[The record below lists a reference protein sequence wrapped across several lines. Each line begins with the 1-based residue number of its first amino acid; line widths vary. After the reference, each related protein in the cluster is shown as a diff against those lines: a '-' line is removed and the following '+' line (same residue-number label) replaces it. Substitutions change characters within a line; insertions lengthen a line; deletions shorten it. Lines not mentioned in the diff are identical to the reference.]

1 MESNEMFNSLAFAF
15 IVIYATCS
23 TALLGIPASMS
34 YFVTQDAW
42 IIPIIGSLIGLPI
55 IFLYTILA
63 RWMPKGIIYTMN
75 DAILGK
81 LFGKLA
87 TIVYILFPLLHFP
100 AIFAYGINFITHFLL
115 PETPFI
121 ACMLLCLTVIVF
133 GVFTGVEAIAR
144 TALLISIFFIS
155 PLALLIGLNIP
166 DIDLQFTQPMFH
178 SSLAD
183 SGQALSLY
191 MGNVVCNVVIQLAI
205 FPKYIKNK
213 KTGERAL
220 WVGYSLGCFIL
231 ILLTFLCITVLSPEV
246 TARDFYPALSLA
258 QRIEL
263 GEFLE
268 RIEATI
274 TILWFISIYFNLLL
288 YFYAIVS
295 GIAHLFNLKNSKP
308 LILPTAMLL
317 LFLGATYFTSVV
329 QEREFYRFVSIPQS
343 ILTGLG
349 LPLLLVL
356 VGMIRRKRKGLAVYP
371 KLMESDSTNN
381 KETGQSSNV

>member
-1 MESNEMFNSLAFAF
+1 MESNETFNSLAFAF

-23 TALLGIPASMS
+23 TALLGIPSSMS
-34 YFVTQDAW
+34 YFVNQDAW
-42 IIPIIGSLIGLPI
+42 LIPIIGSLIGLSV

-81 LFGKLA
+81 MFGKLA

-100 AIFAYGINFITHFLL
+100 AIFTYGINFITHFLL
-115 PETPFI
+115 PTTPFI
-121 ACMLLCLTVIVF
+121 ACMLLCLTIIVF

-144 TALLISIFFIS
+144 TALLISIFFIV
-155 PLALLIGLNIP
+155 PLVLLIGLNIP
-166 DIDLQFTQPMFH
+166 DIDFDYTQPMFH
-178 SSLAD
+178 SSFAD
-183 SGQALSLY
+183 SGQALSIY
-191 MGNVVCNVVIQLAI
+191 MGNVVCNVVIQLVI
-205 FPKYIKNK
+205 FPKYIANK

-220 WVGYSLGCFIL
+220 WIGYSVGCVIL
-231 ILLTFLCITVLSPEV
+231 ILFTFLCITVLSPEV
-246 TARDFYPALSLA
+246 TARDYYPALSLA

-295 GIAHLFNLKNSKP
+295 GIAHLFNIKNSKP
-308 LILPTAMLL
+308 LILPTGMLL

-343 ILTGLG
+343 ISTGLG

-356 VGMIRRKRKGLAVYP
+356 VGMIRRKRKGLPLYP
-371 KLMESDSTNN
+371 KHIDTQSTKRKGN
-381 KETGQSSNV
+381 KQSSNL